1 LRRPDRCQI
10 VIGDFYGDPECAV
23 IDIDEQWCVVAG
35 CGLIVYRM
43 KKPFHP
49 FAYGV
54 VCDQWA
60 EFGRNNDDIWWV
72 SRLEQTG
79 PSQVRFT
86 VSEDD
91 RHTGRYELNVESM
104 DVRRLSENMG

>member
-1 LRRPDRCQI
+1 
-10 VIGDFYGDPECAV
+10 
-23 IDIDEQWCVVAG
+23 
-35 CGLIVYRM
+35 
-43 KKPFHP
+43 
-49 FAYGV
+49 
-54 VCDQWA
+54 
-60 EFGRNNDDIWWV
+60 V